1 MSDKSRKKLDYLGVS
16 AFCESMAM
24 MVQAG
29 ISTDEAIGLLQSEK
43 KSEGILETGL
53 AVMKEQVD
61 EGAGLAAAMKESGI
75 FPDYALQM
83 VEAGESSGRLE
94 DILFRL
100 SAYYA
105 DQKTISEKLHNAV
118 TYPAAMLVLII
129 AVLAVM
135 LVMVLPAFT
144 DVYDN
149 LTGSLAASSYAYVRW
164 AYGFCWFAL
173 ILMIAVA
180 AALLIGLAMWRGG
193 KREKVESLLR
203 RSSLCGSILESMG
216 MFRFTSAL
224 ATFLASGEM
233 QDEAVLNSLPMTDY
247 APVEEKLKRCV
258 LRMEEG
264 HSIAQ
269 AAYDEELF
277 EPVYGRML
285 LAGERSGSLERVLGR
300 LTELLEENCG
310 NLVDR
315 LVGIIDPLLSG
326 ILMFTVG
333 LSLLSV
339 MLPLIGMMNAIG

>member
-1 MSDKSRKKLDYLGVS
+1 MSEKKRKLDYLGVS

-43 KSEGILETGL
+43 KGDGVLETAL

-61 EGAGLAAAMKESGI
+61 AGAGLAAAMKESGI

-83 VEAGESSGRLE
+83 VEAGERAGRLE

-118 TYPAAMLVLII
+118 TYPAVMLVLII

-149 LTGSLAASSYAYVRW
+149 LTGSLAASSYGYVRW

-173 ILMIAVA
+173 ILMIVVA
-180 AALLIGLAMWRGG
+180 ACLLAGLAMWRSG
-193 KREKVESLLR
+193 KRAKVEAILR
-203 RSSLCGSILESMG
+203 RSRICGSILESMG

-247 APVEEKLKRCV
+247 APVEEKLKKCV

-326 ILMFTVG
+326 VLMFTVG

>member
-1 MSDKSRKKLDYLGVS
+1 MSGKKLDYLGVS

-24 MVQAG
+24 MVQSG
-29 ISTDEAIGLLQSEK
+29 IQTDEAVTLLQSDRTN
-43 KSEGILETGL
+43 SGGVLEEGL

-61 EGAGLAAAMKESGI
+61 QGCGLAAAMKKSGI

-83 VEAGESSGRLE
+83 VEAGENSGRLE

-100 SAYYA
+100 SRYYA
-105 DQKTISEKLHNAV
+105 DQKTISEKLRNAV
-118 TYPAAMLVLII
+118 TYPASMLVLII

-149 LTGSLAASSYAYVRW
+149 LTGSLAASSYSYVRL

-173 ILMIAVA
+173 ILMLVLAAGLVA
-180 AALLIGLAMWRGG
+180 GLLLWNSG
-193 KREKVESLLR
+193 KRKKIEAILR
-203 RSSLCGSILESMG
+203 KNRLCASILESMG

-224 ATFLASGEM
+224 GTFLASGEM

-247 APVEEKLKRCV
+247 EPVEEKLKRCV

-285 LAGERSGSLERVLGR
+285 LAGERSGNLEHVLGR

-310 NLVDR
+310 NLVER

-326 ILMFTVG
+326 VLMFTVG

-339 MLPLIGMMNAIG
+339 MLPLIGMMNSIA

>member
-1 MSDKSRKKLDYLGVS
+1 MSGKKLDYLGVS

-29 ISTDEAIGLLQSEK
+29 IQTDEAITLLQSDRTH
-43 KSEGILETGL
+43 SSGILEEGL
-53 AVMKEQVD
+53 SVMKEQVD
-61 EGAGLAAAMKESGI
+61 QGFGLAAAMKESGI

-83 VEAGESSGRLE
+83 VEAGERSGRLE

-100 SAYYA
+100 SRYYA

-149 LTGSLAASSYAYVRW
+149 LTGSLAASSYSYVRL

-173 ILMIAVA
+173 ILMLVLA
-180 AALLIGLAMWRGG
+180 AGLVTGLLLW
-193 KREKVESLLR
+193 KS
-203 RSSLCGSILESMG
+203 
-216 MFRFTSAL
+216 TSAL
-224 ATFLASGEM
+224 GTFLASGEM

-247 APVEEKLKRCV
+247 EPVEEKLKRCV

-285 LAGERSGSLERVLGR
+285 LAGERSGSLEHVLGR

-310 NLVDR
+310 NLAER

-326 ILMFTVG
+326 VLMFTVG
-333 LSLLSV
+333 LSLMSV
-339 MLPLIGMMNAIG
+339 MLPLIGMMNSIA

>member
-1 MSDKSRKKLDYLGVS
+1 MSGKKLDYLGVS

-29 ISTDEAIGLLQSEK
+29 IQTDEAITLLQSDRTH
-43 KSEGILETGL
+43 SSGILEEGL
-53 AVMKEQVD
+53 SVMKEQVD
-61 EGAGLAAAMKESGI
+61 QGFGLAAAMKESGI

-83 VEAGESSGRLE
+83 VEAGERSGRLE

-100 SAYYA
+100 SRYYA

-149 LTGSLAASSYAYVRW
+149 LTGSLAASSYSYVRL

-173 ILMIAVA
+173 ILM
-180 AALLIGLAMWRGG
+180 L
-193 KREKVESLLR
+193 
-203 RSSLCGSILESMG
+203 
-216 MFRFTSAL
+216 FRFTSAL
-224 ATFLASGEM
+224 GTFLASGEM

-247 APVEEKLKRCV
+247 EPVEAKLKRCV

-285 LAGERSGSLERVLGR
+285 LAGERSGSLEHVLGR

-310 NLVDR
+310 NLTER

-326 ILMFTVG
+326 VLMFTVG

-339 MLPLIGMMNAIG
+339 MLPLIGMMNSIA